1 MEESY
6 PYREALVSCGV
17 MILTAGLFMALLGIA
32 AILIVFWS

>member
-17 MILTAGLFMALLGIA
+17 MAVTAALFMFLLVIA
-32 AILIVFWS
+32 ATLVVFWS